1 MQQQELPNMA
11 IMATI
16 AIAPFSEHKKYN
28 QILHQLTI
36 FPAANVHMLSKITH
50 IVVSFRFRSISFSK
64 KRSLAFFLAIELLT
78 HRKCVASLS
87 SRNIQA
93 WKIRKGRLVGCKATL
108 RKEGCNDFINTLSFA
123 FPRIEKISPAIAR
136 ISGFM
141 HKYSNQKKM
150 QSSQLFHPKT
160 NSSFTLTL
168 GELIL
173 FYPIELGLGLHPDVR
188 EIVVNFRFSSTSI
201 EERYFF
207 LRQSKIPVLHLLE

>member
-1 MQQQELPNMA
+1 MEQQKLSIILSLYLSPV
-11 IMATI
+11 T
-16 AIAPFSEHKKYN
+16 EHKKYN
-28 QILHQLTI
+28 QKLHQLTI
-36 FPAANVHMLSKITH
+36 FPKSNIITFSDISS

-93 WKIRKGRLVGCKATL
+93 WKIRKGRLVGCKVTL
-108 RKEGCNDFINTLSFA
+108 RKEGCDDFINTLAFT
-123 FPRIEKISPAIAR
+123 FPRMEKFTSVKNFISDFVNKQR
-136 ISGFM
+136 NFVKEGTFSLKG
-141 HKYSNQKKM
+141 H
-150 QSSQLFHPKT
+150 
-160 NSSFTLTL
+160 SSFVLSL

-188 EIVVNFRFSSTSI
+188 QVIVNFMFSTSSI

-207 LRQSKIPVLHLLE
+207 LRQAKIPVSHL